1 MNQNAIPDR
10 DDVASRVAS
19 RTLARR
25 EAGYAD
31 EVRRLLDAAL
41 AVIERLGTSGRPRVA
56 DIVAEAG
63 LSNDAF
69 YRHFASKDALVAAL
83 LEDGAQRLASY
94 LRHQLAKEPSA
105 RERVRRWV
113 EAVLAQTEGDLAR
126 STRAVLWNGGS
137 IDTGPAAGRHFA
149 SKPLAQLLAESFAE
163 LGSPSPDLDAGLA
176 THAVLGRVADHLWQE
191 TQPSADEVDHIVAFC
206 LRAVDAPRRGRR

>member
-1 MNQNAIPDR
+1 MNQNAIPNG

-19 RTLARR
+19 RTVARR

-41 AVIERLGTSGRPRVA
+41 TVIERLGTSSRPRVA

-94 LRHQLAKEPSA
+94 LQHQTAKEASA
-105 RERVRRWV
+105 RERVRVWV
-113 EAVLAQTEGDLAR
+113 EGVLAQTEGELAR

-137 IDTGPAAGRHFA
+137 IDSGPAAGRHFA
-149 SKPLAQLLAESFAE
+149 SAPLAELLAESLAE
-163 LGSPSPDLDAGLA
+163 LGSADPGLDAALA

-191 TQPSADEVDHIVAFC
+191 TRPTADEIDHIVEFC
-206 LRAVDAPRRGRR
+206 LRAVEAPRRRRR

>member
-1 MNQNAIPDR
+1 MNQNAIPNA

-19 RTLARR
+19 RTVARR

-41 AVIERLGTSGRPRVA
+41 TVIERLGTSGRPRVS

-94 LRHQLAKEPSA
+94 LRHQTAKEPA
-105 RERVRRWV
+105 PRDRVRRWV
-113 EAVLAQTEGDLAR
+113 EGVMAQTEGELAR

-137 IDTGPAAGRHFA
+137 IDSGPAAGRHFA
-149 SKPLAQLLAESFAE
+149 SAPLAQLLAESLAE
-163 LGSPSPDLDAGLA
+163 LGSAEPELDAALA

-191 TQPSADEVDHIVAFC
+191 TQPNADEVDHIVEFC
-206 LRAVDAPRRGRR
+206 LRAVDAPRRRRR